1 MTVKAEIFGKNLEIT
16 ERINDY
22 ISKKVVK
29 LDRYINDIDEI
40 RVDLTHIKTSRNS
53 SDRNVAQFT
62 LRGRGY
68 ILRAEERADDLFSA
82 IDAAMDKLHRQ
93 IERFKGKRQRGRGD
107 GTPASEVTPIPADPL
122 EMEEAPA
129 IVRRKKF
136 TLIPMDEQEAIEQM
150 KLLGHE
156 NFFIFYNIESN
167 AINILYQRRDG
178 TYGLIEPQIG

>member
-1 MTVKAEIFGKNLEIT
+1 MTIKAEIYSKNLEIT
-16 ERINDY
+16 ERIDDY
-22 ISKKVVK
+22 ISKKVSK
-29 LDRYINDIDEI
+29 LDRYISDIDEI

-82 IDAAMDKLHRQ
+82 IDAAVEKLHRQ

-107 GTPASEVTPIPADPL
+107 GTPASEVTPLPVDV
-122 EMEEAPA
+122 MENEEIPA

-136 TLIPMDEQEAIEQM
+136 TLSPMDEQEALEQM

-156 NFFIFYNIESN
+156 SFFIFYNIATN
-167 AINILYQRRDG
+167 KINILYQRRDG
-178 TYGLIEPQIG
+178 TYGLIEPQVG